1 MKRIILIA
9 VFAVVAPVSL
19 MAQSISSFHVFPQIA
34 DGTYGD
40 GSYFQTIVFATNVN
54 ALPATCTFRM
64 VGVPESRLLAGSVT
78 TGTLAAQGSISLAVT
93 SGNVAPLATGY
104 ATLTCDRPV
113 TAYAAYISSSA
124 AGIVVSAATVFSSP
138 PTTRAHL
145 IVIQT
150 GGNRGAFA
158 IANDT
163 DRATQYKVD
172 LINSDATQT
181 VATTTISVPA
191 RSNLARF
198 LDEIMPVPPN
208 FIGSFVITSPSSPFN
223 VVGLVFNGS
232 VFGSEPATIY

>member
-40 GSYFQTIVFATNVN
+40 GSY
-54 ALPATCTFRM
+54 
-64 VGVPESRLLAGSVT
+64 VT

-163 DRATQYKVD
+163 DSATQYKVD